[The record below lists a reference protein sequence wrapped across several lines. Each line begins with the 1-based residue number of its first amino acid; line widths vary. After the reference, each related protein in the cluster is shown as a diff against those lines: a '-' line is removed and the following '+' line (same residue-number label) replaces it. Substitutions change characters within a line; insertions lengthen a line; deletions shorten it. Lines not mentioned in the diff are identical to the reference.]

1 MKALVKDAR
10 TPALREIPIPQLN
23 ETYGVLI
30 RVKLAGICRTD
41 INVCK
46 GLFES
51 PDGLV
56 LGHEFCG
63 VIELLHFQN
72 ADVSESPIHGANG
85 LPLSV
90 GQWVTVDP
98 TRFGP
103 DEKWMCGVEV
113 DGAFAEFIRVPAH
126 TVFPLPESI
135 RPECAALV
143 EPVAASLAVLNA
155 GLDPD
160 THGAIWGDNR
170 IAQLTQRI
178 LAIHGFWDVSM
189 ISDQT
194 IPDRENQFD
203 FLIETQVDSVR
214 LKEMIRLLKPKG
226 TLVLKSRQ
234 REPVS
239 LMVHEL
245 VKKDLTLKAVHYGS
259 FETAIELLASG
270 RLDVSDLIGK
280 TYPLSAFKEAF
291 QASQAQEAQKCFLQV

>member
-1 MKALVKDAR
+1 MKALVKDSR
-10 TPALREIPIPQLN
+10 TPVLRDIPIPQLN
-23 ETYGVLI
+23 EAYGVLI

-51 PDGLV
+51 PDGIV

-63 VIELLHFQN
+63 VIELLHVEN
-72 ADVSESPIHGANG
+72 HDGAERPLLGANG

-103 DEKWMCGVEV
+103 EEKWMCGVEV

-126 TVFPLPESI
+126 AVFPLPESI
-135 RPECAALV
+135 TPECAALV
-143 EPVAASLAVLNA
+143 EPIAASLAVLNA
-155 GLDPD
+155 GLDPASQ
-160 THGAIWGDNR
+160 GAIWGDNR

-178 LAIHGFWDVSM
+178 LAIHGFSHVSM

-194 IPDRENQFD
+194 LPVRDNQFD
-203 FLIETQVDSVR
+203 FLIETQIDSAR
-214 LKEMIRLLKPKG
+214 LQAMVRLLKLKG

-280 TYPLSAFKEAF
+280 TYPLSAFEEAF
-291 QASQAQEAQKCFLQV
+291 QASQGQEAQKCFLQV